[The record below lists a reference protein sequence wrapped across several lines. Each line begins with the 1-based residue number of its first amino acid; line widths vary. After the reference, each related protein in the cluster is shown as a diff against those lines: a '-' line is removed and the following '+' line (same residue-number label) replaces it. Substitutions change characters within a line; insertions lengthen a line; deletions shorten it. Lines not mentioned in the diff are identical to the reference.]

1 MRHLCTITRRKIAL
15 GVMLTACVAAGPA
28 GGVEYPLVPVGNG
41 GNANDTTGFG
51 AVTNPFWIGKYEV
64 TIGQYAE
71 FLNAVAATDTY
82 TLYNANMGS
91 DARTSGIV
99 RSGSPGGYAYAV
111 TGPSGTTPA
120 GADSPGNRPVTFV
133 SWFDAARFTN
143 WMANGQPIGAQDP
156 TTTETG
162 AYALNGAT
170 SGTGPARS
178 AINPNTG
185 TAPTF
190 FIPTENQWYKAAYYS
205 PLLNSGAGGY
215 YDYATQSNANP
226 GNAIGSGTNQAN
238 YRPLGFYAVTSST
251 STSPG
256 QNYLTNVGAF
266 TASPSYYGTFDQC
279 GNVGEW
285 NDFTGAANSSRGR
298 RGGSFSNTLSPN
310 ALSATYR
317 DGHETSYSDQV
328 TGFRLVSAVPEPGL
342 SATAAGVVLACWVVL
357 RRSRLGLARRSLR
370 RVA

>member
-1 MRHLCTITRRKIAL
+1 MLGKTHWSTAL
-15 GVMLTACVAAGPA
+15 GFMVALGLATRPA
-28 GGVEYPLVPVGNG
+28 AGVEYALVPVGNG
-41 GNANDTTGFG
+41 NNANDTTGFG

-91 DARTSGIV
+91 DLRTAGILRSGTSG
-99 RSGSPGGYAYAV
+99 GYTYGV
-111 TGPSGTTPA
+111 TGPSGTAPA
-120 GADSPGNRPVTFV
+120 GADSPGNRPITFV

-143 WMANGQPIGAQDP
+143 WMANGQPTGAQGP
-156 TTTETG
+156 ATTETG

-170 SGTGPARS
+170 SGTGPAR
-178 AINPNTG
+178 AALNPNTG
-185 TAPTF
+185 AAPTF

-205 PLLNSGAGGY
+205 PLLNAGAGGY
-215 YDYATQSNANP
+215 YDYATQSNTNP

-251 STSPG
+251 SSSLS

-266 TASPSYYGTFDQC
+266 SASASYYGTFDQG

-285 NDFTGAANSSRGR
+285 NDLTGAANSSRGR
-298 RGGSFSNTLSPN
+298 RGGSFSNSLTPN

-328 TGFRLVSAVPEPGL
+328 TGFRLVSAVPEPV
-342 SATAAGVVLACWVVL
+342 SNAAGLGSLLAAWWGL
-357 RRSRLGLARRSLR
+357 RRSGQKSKSIRMP
-370 RVA
+370 

>member
-1 MRHLCTITRRKIAL
+1 MPEEAVSKMIRLKIGP
-15 GVMLTACVAAGPA
+15 GVIVAACLVAGPA
-28 GGVEYPLVPVGNG
+28 HGLDYAMVRVGNG

-64 TIGQYAE
+64 TIGQYTE
-71 FLNAVAATDTY
+71 FLNAVAVTDTY
-82 TLYNANMGS
+82 SLYNASMGS
-91 DARTSGIV
+91 DLRTAGII
-99 RSGSPGGYAYAV
+99 RSGSSGAYVYNV
-111 TGPSGTTPA
+111 TGPSGTTPV
-120 GADSPGNRPVTFV
+120 GADSAGDRPVTFV

-143 WMANGQPIGAQDP
+143 WMANGQPTGAQGP
-156 TTTETG
+156 TTTESG

-185 TAPTF
+185 AAPTY

-215 YDYATQSNANP
+215 YDYATQSNTAP
-226 GNAIGSGTNQAN
+226 GNTIGGEANQAN
-238 YRPLGFYAVTSST
+238 YRPLDFYSVTSST
-251 STSPG
+251 TQSLS

-266 TASPSYYGTFDQC
+266 TASASFYGTFDQS

-298 RGGSFSNTLSPN
+298 RGGSYSNTLSPN
-310 ALSATYR
+310 ALSATYS
-317 DGHETSYSDQV
+317 DGLTASSSNQV
-328 TGFRLVSAVPEPGL
+328 TGFRIVSTVPEPAT
-342 SATAAGVVLACWVVL
+342 SATTLAGLLVACCRMAVTRR
-357 RRSRLGLARRSLR
+357 RRSA
-370 RVA
+370 